1 MTHESKKDL
10 GIITDIIFSLTIC
23 SKIIVILNERFE
35 ASFVF
40 LNNWLNKKNK
50 FYQG

>member
-10 GIITDIIFSLTIC
+10 GIITDNIFSLTNWF
-23 SKIIVILNERFE
+23 KIIVVLSERFVL
-35 ASFVF
+35 SFVF
-40 LNNWLNKKNK
+40 LNDWLNYKNK

>member
-10 GIITDIIFSLTIC
+10 GIIIDNIFSLTI
-23 SKIIVILNERFE
+23 SSENIFILSERFGV
-35 ASFVF
+35 SFVF
-40 LNNWLNKKNK
+40 LNDWLNMKNK

>member
-10 GIITDIIFSLTIC
+10 GIIIDNIFSLTIW
-23 SKIIVILNERFE
+23 SKIIVILSERFE
-35 ASFVF
+35 VSFVF
-40 LNNWLNKKNK
+40 LNDWLNRKNK